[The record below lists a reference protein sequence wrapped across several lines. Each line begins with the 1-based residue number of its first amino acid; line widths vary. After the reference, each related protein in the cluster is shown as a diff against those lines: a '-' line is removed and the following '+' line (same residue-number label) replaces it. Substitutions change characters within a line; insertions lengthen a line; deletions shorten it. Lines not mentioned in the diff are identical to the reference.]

1 MTVWNHYNFHLV
13 FVIYVVR
20 FDIFAHLICIGI
32 KVHNF
37 SSLMILAFLLILL
50 INYWPIVYSFLY
62 SVKIKF
68 IALTL
73 PSSWMQINV
82 SSVDESLNLYDSGH
96 RFEHIQLLLVL
107 LRSLP
112 YASRAFQARAIQVC
126 FRWLTVNC
134 YMICIPPFSDLWHHL
149 FLLKLWPIIFI
160 KVISQVMWNE
170 YH

>member
-20 FDIFAHLICIGI
+20 FDIFAHLICIGTSTPQLFKFNNI
-32 KVHNF
+32 
-37 SSLMILAFLLILL
+37 SLFVDQLLTNCLQL
-50 INYWPIVYSFLY
+50 PLQF
-62 SVKIKF
+62 KIKF